1 MSTLKAVRGT
11 RDMLPPET
19 ALWNRIEA
27 TARDV
32 FARYNFGEIRTP
44 VFEDTALFARGV
56 GEETD
61 IVSKEMYTWEDRARA
76 QSEKTQTLTLRP
88 ENTAGVVRAY
98 IEHQLGETGQL
109 QKLYYIGPQF
119 RRERPQKGRYRQFS
133 QIGAEVIGPPSAGS
147 ESPLRDAEV
156 LEMLATLLD
165 ELGIKGWTLE
175 LNSVGS
181 PTDRARYNDALRAAL
196 VPVVSQM
203 CADCQRRAVTN
214 PLRVLDCKVPADQ
227 PIIETLPVIADSLDE
242 ESKKHF
248 AAVTTALDAAGV
260 PYTRNHRLVRGLD
273 YYTRTTFEFTHGGLG
288 AQNALLGGGRYDGLS
303 EAIGGPK
310 APGIGFAMGEDRLVL
325 TLQAQEAAAP
335 QVPQKVDAFIAPLGD
350 AKDEIKLAQMNAAA
364 LVLAR
369 ELRHAGL
376 WIELGEGSFRLK
388 KSFDVADRTARQIV
402 ILGED
407 ELQSGI
413 LTVKNFS
420 TGVQTKVPRAE
431 LAVFL
436 SN

>member
-1 MSTLKAVRGT
+1 MTTLKAVRGT
-11 RDMLPPET
+11 RDLLPPET
-19 ALWNRIEA
+19 ALWNHIEA
-27 TARDV
+27 TARAV

-44 VFEDTALFARGV
+44 IFEDTGLFARGV

-76 QSEKTQTLTLRP
+76 QSEKTQSLTLRP

-165 ELGIKGWTLE
+165 EFGITGWTLE

-181 PTDRARYNDALRAAL
+181 AADRARYNETLRAAL

-203 CADCQRRAVTN
+203 CEDCQRRAVTN

-227 PIIETLPVIADSLDE
+227 PIIETLPVIADSLDDA
-242 ESKKHF
+242 SRAHF
-248 AAVTTALDAAGV
+248 AAVLAALDAAQV

-325 TLQAQEAAAP
+325 TLQALETSQHEKAA
-335 QVPQKVDAFIAPLGD
+335 AFIAPLGD
-350 AKDEIKLAQMNAAA
+350 PKDEAALARMNAAG

-369 ELRHAGL
+369 ELRRAGL
-376 WIELGEGSFRLK
+376 RVELAEGSFRLK
-388 KSFDVADRTARQIV
+388 KSFEAADKTARAIV

-413 LTVKNFS
+413 LTVKTFS
-420 TGVQTKVPRAE
+420 TGIQTKVPRAD
-431 LAVFL
+431 LANLL
-436 SN
+436 SNV